1 MSGQSLSLFEQI
13 RNRVQSQDTGEHG
26 SRRGEEEEQRRREFE
41 ALLAEKRA
49 KEEELKRVQVN
60 LIDVQICIKC
70 YQHQQE
76 EKQRAAEE
84 LEARRLEAD
93 KKRARLLEEVV
104 KDHDG
109 DGNGDDN
116 TDGDTIKKL

>member
-13 RNRVQSQDTGEHG
+13 RNRVQSQDAGERG

-60 LIDVQICIKC
+60 LIDVQNM
-70 YQHQQE
+70 HQVLSTGGE
-76 EKQRAAEE
+76 AASS
-84 LEARRLEAD
+84 
-93 KKRARLLEEVV
+93 
-104 KDHDG
+104 
-109 DGNGDDN
+109 
-116 TDGDTIKKL
+116 

>member
-60 LIDVQICIKC
+60 LIDVQNM
-70 YQHQQE
+70 HQVLSTSTGGE
-76 EKQRAAEE
+76 AASS
-84 LEARRLEAD
+84 
-93 KKRARLLEEVV
+93 
-104 KDHDG
+104 
-109 DGNGDDN
+109 
-116 TDGDTIKKL
+116 

>member
-1 MSGQSLSLFEQI
+1 MFK
-13 RNRVQSQDTGEHG
+13 T
-26 SRRGEEEEQRRREFE
+26 
-41 ALLAEKRA
+41 
-49 KEEELKRVQVN
+49 
-60 LIDVQICIKC
+60 CIKC
-70 YQHQQE
+70 YQQE

-109 DGNGDDN
+109 DGNGDD
-116 TDGDTIKKL
+116 DEI